1 MSGDVIEESDGDG
14 VDEILAKEMLKMSV
28 NDRNAIHEEMH
39 GVKSLAVPETP
50 ELLATAL
57 AKFQRR
63 IDEIRGSS
71 ISSSKMKVYNMIL
84 KRRTEEIE
92 RNREL
97 RKTTSPASASSK
109 GDESTVAT
117 QSFSKNH
124 YAIDDDDFRL
134 RFLRVELF
142 NVPLAVDRF
151 LGYLELTHEFWGDV
165 ILERPVY
172 MSDLM
177 MNKKERNYLKKGYH
191 QVLPFRDRS
200 GRKVVVDLGPFYKCN
215 AQFLVS
221 FVPFF
226 FLTPKKKL

>member
-1 MSGDVIEESDGDG
+1 MSGDVVKESDDNA

-28 NDRNAIHEEMH
+28 NDRTAIYEEIH

-50 ELLATAL
+50 ELLTAAL
-57 AKFQRR
+57 ADFQRR
-63 IDEIRGSS
+63 IDKIGENAR
-71 ISSSKMKVYNMIL
+71 SSSKMKVYNMIL

-97 RKTTSPASASSK
+97 RKTGSPASASPK
-109 GDESTVAT
+109 GDESTSVT
-117 QSFSKNH
+117 QSYSKNH

-151 LGYLELTHEFWGDV
+151 LSYLEFTHECWGDI

-172 MSDLM
+172 LSDLM
-177 MNKKERNYLKKGYH
+177 KNKQERNYLKKGYH
-191 QVLPFRDRS
+191 QILPFRDRS
-200 GRKVVVDLGPFYKCN
+200 GRKVCVDLGPFYKSN

-221 FVPFF
+221 CPNVLPWR
-226 FLTPKKKL
+226 K